1 MRRRNCSAPLQNLS
15 LFPLHTCK
23 QQALTV
29 RLWPWGSH
37 SFLLEPAVSSN
48 VCMLHLPKENY
59 TFFFS
64 LGFTEVFLFGKHLLV
79 PFGCCDRF
87 HSKRLTMKAEP
98 LQTPRLLQG
107 PLCCQPKENTKG
119 GGRGAKCAPGVRTH
133 KGPLLSTF
141 IEKQLVGGEA
151 A

>member
-59 TFFFS
+59 TFFS
-64 LGFTEVFLFGKHLLV
+64 LLDLQRYFYLENIYLYLSAAVIDFTASVSLWKRNPCKLLAFFKVPCAASRRRTRKEVEGEQSALLESELTRDRFWAHLLK
-79 PFGCCDRF
+79 
-87 HSKRLTMKAEP
+87 SSL
-98 LQTPRLLQG
+98 
-107 PLCCQPKENTKG
+107 
-119 GGRGAKCAPGVRTH
+119 
-133 KGPLLSTF
+133 
-141 IEKQLVGGEA
+141 
-151 A
+151 